1 MLTPSLVHWFL
12 SCTVGSMYCLIEN
25 VNGRG
30 GKGYFYMLIF
40 MFLYRYG
47 QICVMFSGELVN
59 GIIVAEDS
67 AKIVSPG
74 IRDGSYMYVQI
85 DTEVGGQL

>member
-1 MLTPSLVHWFL
+1 
-12 SCTVGSMYCLIEN
+12 
-25 VNGRG
+25 
-30 GKGYFYMLIF
+30 MLIF

-47 QICVMFSGELVN
+47 QICVMSSGELVN

-67 AKIVSPG
+67 AKIVGPG

-85 DTEVGGQL
+85 DTEVGSQL